1 MTKLPHMDVPE
12 PPAPLVPPPPVKQP
26 GKMRTY
32 IIFGVIAVF
41 LGVVLYMTRNN
52 QSAGDLAVGQCFDRP
67 ATSDSVTTVVNRACT
82 EPHDAEVFL
91 VAEYPGGDS
100 STAASQINQ
109 YIDTACETPFQIYV
123 GVSIN
128 ETADYNYGWFYP
140 SEDGWNSGD
149 RTFTCYVDRADGGKL
164 TTSVKAAGNS

>member
-1 MTKLPHMDVPE
+1 MTDQPQMDVPE
-12 PPAPLVPPPPVKQP
+12 PPAPLVPPPPIKQP

-32 IIFGVIAVF
+32 LIVGAIAVF
-41 LGVVLYMTRNN
+41 LVVVLYMTRNN

-67 ATSDSVTTVVNRACT
+67 AASDSVTTVEKHECT

-100 STAASQINQ
+100 STTSAQINA
-109 YIDTACETPFQIYV
+109 YIDTACEEPFRIYV

-128 ETADYNYGWFYP
+128 DTEDFNYGWFYP
-140 SEDGWNSGD
+140 GDDGWNSGD
-149 RTFTCYVDRADGGKL
+149 RTFTCYVDRVDGAKI
-164 TTSVKAAGNS
+164 TTSLKGAGS